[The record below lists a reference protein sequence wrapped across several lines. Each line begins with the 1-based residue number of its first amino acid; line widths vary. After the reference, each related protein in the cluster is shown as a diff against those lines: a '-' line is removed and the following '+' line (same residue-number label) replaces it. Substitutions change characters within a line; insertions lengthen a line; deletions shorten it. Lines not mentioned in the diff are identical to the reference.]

1 MCDLLAE
8 RHKGNL
14 KKVLSKYAKSLTMCA
29 LCSAKT
35 NLLVCNMFQLTGFNK
50 KREKDRKDG
59 NQ

>member
-1 MCDLLAE
+1 M
-8 RHKGNL
+8 R
-14 KKVLSKYAKSLTMCA
+14 A